1 VEEKT
6 TPDLTY
12 GTNRGWVIKLAIG
25 WTLLMVP
32 SQIASVMG
40 DVNLDFVLTLLG
52 MVGFF
57 IVFFQGLNRLAGTVS
72 LREFQKL
79 KLGYPWGLILGLAGW
94 HLALSMAVYVLL
106 AAAFEPSVVV
116 GGTIGGTPG

>member
-1 VEEKT
+1 MKEK

-12 GTNRGWVIKLAIG
+12 GTNRGWVIKLALF

-32 SQIASVMG
+32 SQIAQIFG
-40 DVNLDFVLTLLG
+40 DANLDFVLTLLG

-79 KLGYPWGLILGLAGW
+79 KLGYPWGLILGLTGW
-94 HLALSMAVYVLL
+94 HLSTSMVVFFLIAT
-106 AAAFEPSVVV
+106 AFEPTVV
-116 GGTIGGTPG
+116 IGGTPV